1 MTTAHQMDIKAFL
14 NLCTG
19 NWFSQRTNYNLI
31 EEKTESSKADL
42 SITMISSEDSQ
53 ITQLCQQHRIDPKQ
67 SLGGLQY
74 SWDNSVDWGK
84 PKQQG
89 SSLMVFIE
97 DGEDTTTGKLLT
109 NAIKAGM
116 KSTGTYI
123 LGRDEALT
131 LIIDTED
138 VRLEERLWFAS
149 DNLRLRTNVIKNSTG
164 ITHTTFYSEIRK
176 APPKDKA
183 AETSK

>member
-19 NWFSQRTNYNLI
+19 NWFSQRTNYNLG

-42 SITMISSEDSQ
+42 SITMISPEEDQ
-53 ITQLCQQHRIDPKQ
+53 ITQLCQQHRIDPQQ

-97 DGEDTTTGKLLT
+97 DTEDATTGKLLT
-109 NAIKAGM
+109 DARLKPGM
-116 KSTGTYI
+116 KSEGTYI

-138 VRLEERLWFAS
+138 VRVEERLWFAS
-149 DNLRLRTNVIKNSTG
+149 DNLRLRTNVIKNATG
-164 ITHTTFYSEIRK
+164 IVHTTFYSEIRK
-176 APPKDKA
+176 FN
-183 AETSK
+183 SNQ

>member
-1 MTTAHQMDIKAFL
+1 MTTEHQMNLKAFL

-19 NWFSQRTNYNLI
+19 NWFSQRTNYNLS

-42 SITMISSEDSQ
+42 TITTISPEESQ
-53 ITQLCQQHRIDPKQ
+53 ITQLCQQYRLDPQK
-67 SLGGLQY
+67 SLGGLSF

-97 DGEDTTTGKLLT
+97 DAEDTTQGKLIT
-109 NAIKAGM
+109 NATL
-116 KSTGTYI
+116 KSGVKSVGTYI

-131 LIIDTED
+131 LTINTEE
-138 VRLEERLWFAS
+138 LQIEERLWFAS
-149 DNLRLRTNVIKNSTG
+149 ENLRLRTLVIKNSTG
-164 ITHTTFYSEIRK
+164 ITRTAFYSEIRK
-176 APPKDKA
+176 APPK
-183 AETSK
+183 ENS